1 MRGQCADR
9 DVAVFLANIVHA
21 AKPADVDYVAG
32 LRQAQLH
39 QREETMPAGQNFRF
53 VTVPLDQ
60 AQGVFQSFR
69 RDVFK
74 LCRNHFALLLPFVWW
89 APFLGSGLTSGGRTP
104 CMSFQMR
111 SRLNGMSTW
120 RTP

>member
-1 MRGQCADR
+1 MS
-9 DVAVFLANIVHA
+9 
-21 AKPADVDYVAG
+21 
-32 LRQAQLH
+32 
-39 QREETMPAGQNFRF
+39 AGQDFCLIA
-53 VTVPLDQ
+53 VPLDQ
-60 AQGVFQSFR
+60 AQSLFQGFR

-74 LCRNHFALLLPFVWW
+74 LCRNHFALRLLF
-89 APFLGSGLTSGGRTP
+89 